1 MATVLPL
8 TRRPNPPSWSN
19 MVSSAGS
26 SSLGLYVLHRET
38 ATGAVGACAARPS
51 GEPASQAPERALA
64 VVDNHC
70 LRVRR
75 HCMGTASCLLICK
88 LPVQTPHTEK
98 PAAASRG
105 FQGRASARVP
115 GEITLRCTISRP
127 GPGRNQFTLHITVYN
142 GVVRGVLP
150 QMAFTCRAGKLA
162 AKVTFPMGGWIHCDC
177 ARGSTDIAASV

>member
-75 HCMGTASCLLICK
+75 HCTGTASCLLICN

-105 FQGRASARVP
+105 FQGEPALGCPEKSHCDVPYHVRVREETSLP
-115 GEITLRCTISRP
+115 CISPCITVSCAAFCHRWRLHA
-127 GPGRNQFTLHITVYN
+127 GPGSWPR
-142 GVVRGVLP
+142 
-150 QMAFTCRAGKLA
+150 K
-162 AKVTFPMGGWIHCDC
+162 
-177 ARGSTDIAASV
+177 

>member
-26 SSLGLYVLHRET
+26 SSLGLYVLHRDT

-64 VVDNHC
+64 VVESHC

-88 LPVQTPHTEK
+88 LPVQALHPAK
-98 PAAASRG
+98 AAA
-105 FQGRASARVP
+105 AARWYK
-115 GEITLRCTISRP
+115 GEPAL
-127 GPGRNQFTLHITVYN
+127 V
-142 GVVRGVLP
+142 
-150 QMAFTCRAGKLA
+150 
-162 AKVTFPMGGWIHCDC
+162 FPEK
-177 ARGSTDIAASV
+177 